1 MAASAFAPRRARA
14 FRSLLLALGLV
25 LAGAPAAHAV
35 SVSPTALYIDSR
47 TRTAVLTLHNPG
59 TLPEEVTIEFAFGY
73 PQTDS
78 AGNLTVPVT
87 REPAAGEPS
96 AMGWMRAF
104 PRRLVLQPGQ
114 RQVVRVMVEPP
125 ADLPD
130 GEYWARVLVSSRGGQ
145 PPIEQ
150 TQGDVRLQLDVATTL
165 VMAANFR
172 KGSVSTGLEFTG
184 ESVRRE
190 PDGVHL
196 QLDLRRTGNAAYLG
210 RLRADLVNERGDVV
224 GSVWDDLAVYRA
236 VRRRHVIPVPAGT
249 TGPLFVQLTIDTE
262 REDLPAGGALPVAPI
277 SRRIPVP

>member
-1 MAASAFAPRRARA
+1 MAAPASAPRRTRLV
-14 FRSLLLALGLV
+14 RSLLLALGLV
-25 LAGAPAAHAV
+25 LAGTRAAHAV
-35 SVSPTALYIDSR
+35 SVSPTALYIDHR
-47 TRTAVLTLHNPG
+47 TRTGVLTLHNPG
-59 TLPEEVTIEFAFGY
+59 TLPEEITIEFAFGY
-73 PQTDS
+73 PQTDT

-150 TQGDVRLQLDVATTL
+150 TQGEVRLQLDVATTL

-172 KGSVSTGLEFTG
+172 KGAVSTGLELTG
-184 ESVRRE
+184 EQARRE
-190 PDGVHL
+190 ADGVHL
-196 QLDLRRTGNAAYLG
+196 QLDLRRAGNAAFLG
-210 RLRADLVNERGDVV
+210 RMRADLVNARGDVL
-224 GSVWDDLAVYRA
+224 GTAWDDLAVYRE
-236 VRRRHVIPVPAGT
+236 VRRRHVIPVPDGA

-262 REDLPAGGALPVAPI
+262 REDLPAGGALPVAPL